1 MVKRCSH
8 GVCKS
13 DTRYPERLSG
23 GVVFFPFPKPKTQ
36 RERCLQWIRQCGR
49 PHCQLNV
56 SKITKHNY
64 VCSKH
69 FINGKPTPEFPN
81 PVNAVQG
88 PNPAKEKLGGC
99 RKSAKK
105 RVCVQDASS
114 TTDAGESQLH
124 AVESGEEE
132 ASRRNYSRRNYEHT
146 IVKMEI
152 KEEPCRI
159 KDEDT
164 EEQIDLMEVNED
176 KRHRFKKTHNFT
188 NKDGNKVISQ
198 TFTCSVCGKR
208 FKHKSDLK
216 RHLRFHTGERPH
228 TCTQCGK
235 SFVEKGG
242 LNVHMRIHTG
252 EKPFTCSQCGKS
264 YRFKSL
270 LNNHLRSHTG
280 VKPFSCDQCDKT
292 FVLASGLRKHLKV
305 HAGVKPHICSFCGKS
320 FTLLENLQVH
330 QSIHTG
336 VRPHI
341 CLDCGKTFSTS
352 SALKRHQRVHTGEK
366 PYKCSH
372 CEKRFSQSGHLKA
385 HERVHTGEKPH
396 QCSSCE
402 MSFTQTSHLRTHV
415 KKYCLKL
422 SK

>member
-164 EEQIDLMEVNED
+164 EEQIGEEEASRRNYSRRNYGHTIVKMEIKEEPCRIKDEDTEEQTVLMEVNED
-176 KRHRFKKTHNFT
+176 KGHQFQKKIKNE
-188 NKDGNKVISQ
+188 DGNTVVSQ
-198 TFTCSVCGKR
+198 TKKDFTQKQAGNKEVQGSFTCS
-208 FKHKSDLK
+208 
-216 RHLRFHTGERPH
+216 E
-228 TCTQCGK
+228 CGK
-235 SFVEKGG
+235 SFRRKSD
-242 LNVHMRIHTG
+242 LNRHMIIHTG
-252 EKPFTCSQCGKS
+252 EKPFTCTQCGKNFS
-264 YRFKSL
+264 HKGNL
-270 LNNHLRSHTG
+270 KDHLRRHSG
-280 VKPFSCDQCDKT
+280 VRSFSCDQCDKT
-292 FVLASGLRKHLKV
+292 FVLKSNLRKHLKV
-305 HAGVKPHICSFCGKS
+305 HTAVKPHVCSFCGKS
-320 FTLLENLQVH
+320 FSLLNYLKVH
-330 QSIHTG
+330 EHIHTG
-336 VRPHI
+336 VRPHV
-341 CLDCGKTFSTS
+341 CFECGKSYITTGN
-352 SALKRHQRVHTGEK
+352 LKTHQKVHT
-366 PYKCSH
+366 
-372 CEKRFSQSGHLKA
+372 
-385 HERVHTGEKPH
+385 
-396 QCSSCE
+396 
-402 MSFTQTSHLRTHV
+402 
-415 KKYCLKL
+415 
-422 SK
+422 